1 MFTPNVIVGLTL
13 MALGSVLLLDR
24 LGFMVTP
31 ELLQYWPVLLVL
43 FGASVAVQALRK
55 QDPSV
60 PQQRAVVSPGLVLF
74 VVIITLMVSQGF
86 RIGGNTETSTGEERM
101 NLVGVMGHASGTST
115 ASDFEGA
122 RIGGVMGRSTLDL
135 RQATIPPGGEAI
147 VDVFVLMGKATV
159 LVPEGWAID
168 TSALPVMGEVEDQRW
183 PPSTPSEPD
192 DAIEA
197 SGPQPRLVL
206 RGFVMMGKVEI
217 ES

>member
-13 MALGSVLLLDR
+13 MALGTVLLLDR
-24 LGFMVTP
+24 LGFDVTP
-31 ELLQYWPVLLVL
+31 DLLQYWPVLLVL

-55 QDPSV
+55 TDPSV
-60 PQQRAVVSPGLVLF
+60 PQQRPVVSPGLVLF
-74 VVIITLMVSQGF
+74 VVIVTLLFSQGF
-86 RIGGNTETSTGEERM
+86 RVGGNTRASTSEERM

-115 ASDFEGA
+115 AVDFEGA

-135 RQATIPPGGEAI
+135 RQATIPPGEEAI
-147 VDVFVLMGKATV
+147 VDVFVVMGKATV
-159 LVPEGWAID
+159 LVPEEWAID

-183 PPSTPSEPD
+183 PRSTPSVPD

-197 SGPQPRLVL
+197 TGPQPRLVL

-217 ES
+217 Q